1 LAKYRRAAVEAS
13 KAIELYAAVG
23 DERQE
28 ALAWNNL
35 GVARYLAGE
44 WDRALEAWEKLGTK
58 KSRTIEEE
66 LLTLNNLG
74 YLYRETGDL
83 PRAKDLLRRALAKIS
98 EAGGYARMEALV
110 RGNLGEVAARE
121 GDLQGAE
128 ALYLTTLELARRID
142 ARDEVVE
149 TERRLAELDLLR
161 RDPAAAHARAS
172 AALDLA
178 VRASNR
184 VEEGN
189 LLRVV
194 ALSARARR
202 DAPAADSAVQRARA
216 ALQQAGAAL
225 ELARLECVTCLLELD
240 RADAVQAEAA
250 LRRARGTFEKL
261 GAAPDLR
268 ELEQLEREVEALQR
282 KSLSRIEALTHAAQ
296 RLAAS
301 NDPVALLEEVLDQA
315 LQLTRAE
322 RGFILL
328 NEGPGPPRVAAV
340 RGADANA
347 TLHISRTI
355 ADGVLHTGEMVAIAD
370 IVGREQLST
379 QKSILDLGLRSVLCA
394 PIRSGGKQLG
404 ILYVDSRRVGVLL
417 SQKDLG
423 LLSAFAALAGSAL
436 ENAHLIDDLRRK
448 TDLLAH
454 MAHEFRTPLVGI
466 KGYAD
471 LVRDDPGLSA
481 PVRKDLDV
489 ISDQALR
496 LSNLVDRT
504 LELARM
510 EAGAAKLSRVH
521 VSLREVATAAI
532 AGLKPIALMK
542 SIAVDLSAEEGAPE
556 VLGDFERLVQVIT
569 NLVGNAIH
577 YSPNGKRVWVKVG
590 RGDPLPVPRVPRIEV
605 EGSPSSAAP
614 APSPSARVTVSDEG
628 PGIPAASIDKLF
640 TPFFRAGNT
649 KRTGTG
655 LGLVITQE
663 IVRHH
668 GGHIRVES
676 ELGRGTTFTILLPGA
691 A

>member
-1 LAKYRRAAVEAS
+1 
-13 KAIELYAAVG
+13 
-23 DERQE
+23 
-28 ALAWNNL
+28 
-35 GVARYLAGE
+35 
-44 WDRALEAWEKLGTK
+44 
-58 KSRTIEEE
+58 
-66 LLTLNNLG
+66 
-74 YLYRETGDL
+74 
-83 PRAKDLLRRALAKIS
+83 
-98 EAGGYARMEALV
+98 
-110 RGNLGEVAARE
+110 
-121 GDLQGAE
+121 
-128 ALYLTTLELARRID
+128 
-142 ARDEVVE
+142 
-149 TERRLAELDLLR
+149 
-161 RDPAAAHARAS
+161 
-172 AALDLA
+172 
-178 VRASNR
+178 
-184 VEEGN
+184 
-189 LLRVV
+189 
-194 ALSARARR
+194 
-202 DAPAADSAVQRARA
+202 
-216 ALQQAGAAL
+216 
-225 ELARLECVTCLLELD
+225 
-240 RADAVQAEAA
+240 
-250 LRRARGTFEKL
+250 
-261 GAAPDLR
+261 
-268 ELEQLEREVEALQR
+268 
-282 KSLSRIEALTHAAQ
+282 
-296 RLAAS
+296 
-301 NDPVALLEEVLDQA
+301 
-315 LQLTRAE
+315 
-322 RGFILL
+322 
-328 NEGPGPPRVAAV
+328 
-340 RGADANA
+340 
-347 TLHISRTI
+347 
-355 ADGVLHTGEMVAIAD
+355 
-370 IVGREQLST
+370 
-379 QKSILDLGLRSVLCA
+379 
-394 PIRSGGKQLG
+394 
-404 ILYVDSRRVGVLL
+404 
-417 SQKDLG
+417 
-423 LLSAFAALAGSAL
+423 LSAFAALAGSAL

-521 VSLREVATAAI
+521 VSLPEVATAAI

-590 RGDPLPVPRVPRIEV
+590 RGEPLPVPRVPRIEV

-668 GGHIRVES
+668 GGQIRVDS
-676 ELGRGTTFTILLPGA
+676 ELGRGTTFTIVLPGA
-691 A
+691 V